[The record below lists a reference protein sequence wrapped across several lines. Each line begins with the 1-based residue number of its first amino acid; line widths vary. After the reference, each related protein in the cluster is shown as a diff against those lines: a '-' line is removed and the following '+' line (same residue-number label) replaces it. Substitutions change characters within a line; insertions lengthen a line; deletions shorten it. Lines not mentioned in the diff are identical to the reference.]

1 MRKAD
6 SSDFIA
12 AVSRS
17 APACMAVSQHMIGL
31 AVKVGAVTVTYL
43 HEDPSSS
50 YALLSW
56 AAPPGTPSPPV
67 HVHYR
72 TEEGFYVVSGTYRF
86 LVGDETVECAAGG
99 HVLVRPGVPHT
110 FWNAGEQDA
119 LALMILSPPDFAPY
133 FRELSNGLANA
144 TDEDAAL

>member
-1 MRKAD
+1 
-6 SSDFIA
+6 
-12 AVSRS
+12 
-17 APACMAVSQHMIGL
+17 MIGL

-67 HVHYR
+67 HVHHR

-110 FWNAGEQDA
+110 LWNAGEQDA

-144 TDEDAAL
+144 TDEDAALSVRRELSSRFDIEVVGQPITP